1 MHGQLLVFVS
11 WFAGLLPSVIPSQ
24 TRVQPHIK
32 LSANAGL
39 NPHRLNASLQNGSLL
54 PDAYTP
60 VLRPREMKPRAV
72 ADPILGAFPLLPT
85 SLVMD
90 SKDRVRRSF
99 PAGQIR
105 RGASC

>member
-1 MHGQLLVFVS
+1 MVNSWFFVS
-11 WFAGLLPSVIPSQ
+11 WFAGLLRAVISSPTQ
-24 TRVQPHIK
+24 VQPHSK

-39 NPHRLNASLQNGSLL
+39 NLHRLSASLQNGSLL

-60 VLRPREMKPRAV
+60 VLQPREMKPRGV
-72 ADPILGAFPLLPT
+72 ADPILGAFPRLPT

-90 SKDRVRRSF
+90 SKDQVRRSF